1 MPGSVHLSFS
11 PTMPLSPR
19 RFKGFTLL
27 ELMVTMAIAAIL
39 ITIGVPGLTT
49 FIANNRM
56 VSQVNAMVGV
66 LNAARM
72 EAIAQ
77 RRTVTVCGSSNG
89 TSCDGTWSSNWIA
102 FIDQNANG
110 AINTSTPAAATDD
123 VVIRTAKVNSNLT
136 VAVLGNSGAATI
148 QFNAQGFAVNASST
162 VRICD
167 GRGNTY
173 ARGAILL
180 ASGRVA
186 IATDTDSTKDNIVN
200 GHDNAN
206 LSCS

>member
-1 MPGSVHLSFS
+1 MSLS
-11 PTMPLSPR
+11 TR
-19 RFKGFTLL
+19 RSKGFTLL
-27 ELMVTMAIAAIL
+27 ELMVTMTIAAIL
-39 ITIGVPGLTT
+39 IAVGVPGLTT

-56 VSQVNAMVGV
+56 VSQVNTMVGM

-72 EAIAQ
+72 ESIAQ
-77 RRTVTVCGSSNG
+77 RRTVTVCGSSDG

-102 FIDQNANG
+102 FIDQNGNG
-110 AINTSTPAAATDD
+110 AINTTTPPAATDD
-123 VVIRTAKVNSNLT
+123 VVIRTAQVNNRLT
-136 VAVLGNSGAATI
+136 VAVLGNSGAATL
-148 QFNAQGFAVNASST
+148 QFNPQGFAVNASST
-162 VRICD
+162 IRFCD
-167 GRGNTY
+167 GRGDTY

-186 IATDTDSTKDNIVN
+186 IAIDTNSTKDDIVN